1 MATIE
6 VSNLSFGY
14 GQKNVIEDISFKID
28 QPGLYC
34 ILGPNGVGKS
44 TLIKCLNKINKPN
57 AGSVLIDGCDL
68 KDMTSKQISKYM
80 GYVPV
85 GGTDMFSMPVI
96 DAILIG
102 RYTQQKWKT
111 TQEDIAIVNRTMK
124 LLGISSLALHG
135 YNELS
140 AGQHQKVAIARG
152 LVQEAPILLLDEP
165 TANLDVRY
173 QVYIAELLKG
183 LTRRTGMTVVMISH
197 DLNITARYADR
208 IIMMAPPGRIHMIGT
223 PEEVITRETISKIYG
238 VDCEVVKDSEGKPH
252 VILHSALWIDERG
265 MT

>member
-1 MATIE
+1 MTTIE
-6 VSNLSFGY
+6 ISNLSFAY
-14 GQKNVIEDISFKID
+14 GASKNPVIKDINLTID
-28 QPGLYC
+28 EPGLYC
-34 ILGPNGVGKS
+34 IIGPNGVGKS
-44 TLIKCLNKINKPN
+44 TFIKCINKIFKPATGTVKINGKDVEEMSNKEV
-57 AGSVLIDGCDL
+57 SKLI
-68 KDMTSKQISKYM
+68 

-85 GGTDMFSMPVI
+85 SGTDMFSMPVI

-111 TQEDIAIVNRTMK
+111 TSEDLDIVYRTMK

-135 YNELS
+135 FNELS

-183 LTRRTGMTVVMISH
+183 LTAKTGMTAIMISH
-197 DLNITARYADR
+197 DLNISAKYADK
-208 IIMMAPPGRIHMIGT
+208 IILMTPPGTVREMGT
-223 PEEVITRETISKIYG
+223 PEEVITKKNIEEVYG
-238 VDCEVVKDSEGKPH
+238 VNCEMVKDCDGKPH
-252 VILHSALWIDERG
+252 IILGSALRIDE
-265 MT
+265 

>member
-1 MATIE
+1 MSTLE
-6 VSNLSFGY
+6 VKDLSFSY
-14 GQKNVIEDISFKID
+14 GGPRMIIQDINLKIEK
-28 QPGLYC
+28 PGLYC

-44 TLIKCLNKINKPN
+44 TLIKCLNKINSPTK
-57 AGSVLIDGCDL
+57 GSVLIDGQDL
-68 KDMTSKQISKYM
+68 AGMTNKDVSKLV

-85 GGTDMFSMPVI
+85 GGNDMFSMPVM

-111 TQEDIAIVNRTMK
+111 TSEDLAVVARTMK
-124 LLGISSLALHG
+124 LLGISSLAMHG

-152 LVQEAPILLLDEP
+152 IVQEAPILLLDEP

-183 LTRRTGMTVVMISH
+183 LSRMAEMTIIMISH
-197 DLNITARYADR
+197 DLNITAKYADE
-208 IIMMAPPGRIHMIGT
+208 IIMMAPPGIIYKIGT
-223 PEEVITRETISKIYG
+223 PEEIITEDTIREVYG
-238 VDCEVVKDSEGKPH
+238 VDCEIVKDSDGKPH
-252 VILHSALWIDERG
+252 TILGSALWIDE
-265 MT
+265 

>member
-1 MATIE
+1 MVSIE
-6 VSNLSFGY
+6 LSDLSFAY
-14 GQKNVIEDISFKID
+14 DHSRPVISGINIKID
-28 QPGLYC
+28 KPGLYC

-44 TLIKCLNKINKPN
+44 TLIKCINKINKP
-57 AGSVLIDGCDL
+57 
-68 KDMTSKQISKYM
+68 TSGTVKLNGRDINEMSSKEISKII

-85 GGTDMFSMPVI
+85 SGNDMFSMPVM

-111 TQEDIAIVNRTMK
+111 TTDDLDIVYRTMK

-152 LVQEAPILLLDEP
+152 IVQETPVLLLDEP

-183 LTRRTGMTVVMISH
+183 LTEKTGMIVIMISH
-197 DLNITARYADR
+197 DLNITARYADQ
-208 IIMMAPPGRIHMIGT
+208 IIMMSPPGTIYQVGT
-223 PEEVITRETISKIYG
+223 PEEVITEDTVRKIYG
-238 VDCEVVKDSEGKPH
+238 VDCELVRDSNGKPH
-252 VILHSALWIDERG
+252 VILDSALWIDE
-265 MT
+265 

>member
-1 MATIE
+1 MTTIE
-6 VSNLSFGY
+6 IEGLSFGY
-14 GQKNVIEDISFKID
+14 NERKIVISDITLNID
-28 QPGLYC
+28 KPGLYC

-44 TLIKCLNKINKPN
+44 TLIKCLNKINTPTSGTVKIN
-57 AGSVLIDGCDL
+57 GEDL
-68 KDMTSKQISKYM
+68 KDMSNKDVSKLV

-111 TQEDIAIVNRTMK
+111 TDEDLAIVQRTMR

-152 LVQEAPILLLDEP
+152 LVQETPILLLDEP

-183 LTRRTGMTVVMISH
+183 LTKRTDMIVVMISH
-197 DLNITARYADR
+197 DLNITARYADQ
-208 IIMMAPPGRIHMIGT
+208 IIMMAPPGTIYQVGT
-223 PEEVITRETISKIYG
+223 PEEVITKETIQKVYG
-238 VDCEVVKDSEGKPH
+238 VDCELVTDSKGKPH
-252 VILHSALWIDERG
+252 VILDSALWIDE
-265 MT
+265 

>member
-1 MATIE
+1 MTTIE

-14 GQKNVIEDISFKID
+14 SQKMVIEDINLKID

-44 TLIKCLNKINKPN
+44 TLIKCLNKINKPST
-57 AGSVLIDGCDL
+57 GTVSIDGQDL
-68 KDMTSKQISKYM
+68 KGMSSKEISKYI

-85 GGTDMFSMPVI
+85 GGNDMFSMPVI

-111 TQEDIAIVNRTMK
+111 TAEDISIVNRTMR

-183 LTRRTGMTVVMISH
+183 LTRKTGMTVVMISH
-197 DLNITARYADR
+197 DLNITAKYADQ
-208 IIMMAPPGRIHMIGT
+208 IIMMAPPGRIHKVGT
-223 PEEVITRETISKIYG
+223 PEEVITKETINEIYG
-238 VDCEVVKDSEGKPH
+238 VNCEVLTDSEGKPH
-252 VILHSALWIDERG
+252 VILGSALWIDE
-265 MT
+265 

>member
-1 MATIE
+1 MTTIE
-6 VSNLSFGY
+6 VSDLAFGY
-14 GQKNVIEDISFKID
+14 SQKMVIEDINLKIEE
-28 QPGLYC
+28 PGLYC

-44 TLIKCLNKINKPN
+44 TLIKCLNKINRPSK
-57 AGSVLIDGCDL
+57 GSVRIDGQDL
-68 KDMTSKQISKYM
+68 SEMTNKEISKLV

-85 GGTDMFSMPVI
+85 SGTDMFSMPVI

-102 RYTQQKWKT
+102 RYTQQSWKT
-111 TQEDIAIVNRTMK
+111 TSEDIEIVSRTMR

-197 DLNITARYADR
+197 DLNITARYADT
-208 IIMMAPPGRIHMIGT
+208 IIMMAPPGRIYKVGT
-223 PEEVITRETISKIYG
+223 PEEVITEDVIREIYG
-238 VDCEVVKDSEGKPH
+238 VDCEVVTDSKGKPH
-252 VILHSALWIDERG
+252 VILDSALWIDE
-265 MT
+265 

>member
-1 MATIE
+1 MNSIKIKDLAFSYNEGRPVIQDI
-6 VSNLSFGY
+6 NLM
-14 GQKNVIEDISFKID
+14 ID
-28 QPGLYC
+28 RPGLYC

-44 TLIKCLNKINKPN
+44 TLIKCINKINRPTK
-57 AGSVLIDGCDL
+57 GSVILNGTDIE
-68 KDMTSKQISKYM
+68 KMTNKEISKLI

-85 GGTDMFSMPVI
+85 SGNDMFSMPVI

-111 TQEDIAIVNRTMK
+111 TPEDLAIVMRTMK

-152 LVQEAPILLLDEP
+152 IVQETPILLLDEP

-183 LTRRTGMTVVMISH
+183 LTEKTGMTVIMISH
-197 DLNITARYADR
+197 DLNITAKYADQ
-208 IIMMAPPGRIHMIGT
+208 IIMMTSPGTIYQVGT
-223 PEEVITRETISKIYG
+223 PEEVITKETIQKVYG
-238 VDCEVVKDSEGKPH
+238 VDCELVKDSSGKPH
-252 VILHSALWIDERG
+252 VILDSALWIDE
-265 MT
+265 

>member
-1 MATIE
+1 MSTIE
-6 VSNLSFGY
+6 VKDLSFSY
-14 GQKNVIEDISFKID
+14 GSSKNVISDINLKID
-28 QPGLYC
+28 KPGLYC

-44 TLIKCLNKINKPN
+44 TLIKCLNKINVPTS
-57 AGSVLIDGCDL
+57 GSVYVDGMDV
-68 KDMTSKQISKYM
+68 TSMSSKELSKLM

-85 GGTDMFSMPVI
+85 GGNDMFSMPVI
-96 DAILIG
+96 DAVLIG

-111 TQEDIAIVNRTMK
+111 APKDLEVVNRTMK

-152 LVQEAPILLLDEP
+152 IVQEAPILLLDEP

-183 LTRRTGMTVVMISH
+183 LSVRAGMTVIMISH
-197 DLNITARYADR
+197 DLNITAKYADE
-208 IIMMAPPGRIHMIGT
+208 IIMMAPPGRIYKVGPPDEI
-223 PEEVITRETISKIYG
+223 ITEETIRDVYG
-238 VDCEVVKDSEGKPH
+238 VDCEIIKDSDGKPH
-252 VILHSALWIDERG
+252 IILGSALWIDE
-265 MT
+265 